1 MDSELS
7 GQEKLQ
13 NIQPTQTQ
21 PIVENNTKQE
31 YATYKTWSNPDMWK
45 EDSNESFNNISKGD

>member
-45 EDSNESFNNISKGD
+45 EDSK